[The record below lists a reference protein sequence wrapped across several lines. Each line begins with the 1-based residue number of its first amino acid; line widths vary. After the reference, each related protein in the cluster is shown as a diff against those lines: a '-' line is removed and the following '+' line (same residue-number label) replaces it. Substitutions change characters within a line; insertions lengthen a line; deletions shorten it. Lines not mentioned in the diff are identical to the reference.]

1 MSLRSILEPLISTGT
16 PRALMSVIPNPQGEG
31 SAPATVVG
39 HQNRTRGAR
48 VRNDTTQTKS
58 VVQDDVYS
66 PPSKIFFD
74 RYLSAASGIIVTTRL
89 PLPSL
94 LATWIAAK
102 TLAPALDPPRI
113 PSSLAISTT
122 VSKASLSLT
131 MMISSHTLGSNVLGM
146 KLLPM
151 PSTLCGPG
159 GPPPSR

>member
-1 MSLRSILEPLISTGT
+1 
-16 PRALMSVIPNPQGEG
+16 MSVIPNPQGEG
-31 SAPATVVG
+31 SAPATAGG
-39 HQNRTRGAR
+39 HRTSAQIPRALHRARG
-48 VRNDTTQTKS
+48 RNDTTHAKS

-122 VSKASLSLT
+122 VSKASLSVT

-159 GPPPSR
+159 GPPPSIDP